1 MPAISMDS
9 GPSSQPQPQIPSE
22 ENDEMDVE
30 EEDGVEDVDVEVDVD
45 VDEVNEEDEGGEVQ
59 DLMVVEEEELKK
71 DAKALEE
78 RAGDD

>member
-1 MPAISMDS
+1 MDS

-45 VDEVNEEDEGGEVQ
+45 VDEVEDEEGGEVQ
-59 DLMVVEEEELKK
+59 DPMAVEEEELKK